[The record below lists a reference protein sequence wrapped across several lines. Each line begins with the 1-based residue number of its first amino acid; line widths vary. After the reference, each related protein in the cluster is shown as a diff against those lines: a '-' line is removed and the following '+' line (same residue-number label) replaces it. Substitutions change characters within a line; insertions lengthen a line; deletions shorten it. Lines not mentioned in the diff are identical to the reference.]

1 MTPFATL
8 RSSCLTLLLASL
20 CPVAAAAQLADCP
33 DATALRLE
41 VDRQKARL
49 DDWPQLRRY
58 ADANAALAPPPRA
71 KRASSF
77 WAIRSPTRGTIRA
90 MAASSPAS
98 RSVNRGIGGQTTP
111 QMVLRMR
118 ADVIA
123 LQPKALVLLAG
134 TNDLAGNNGAT
145 DDRADRGQPGDH
157 RGAGRRDTASR
168 WCSRRCCRS
177 ARITTPSAVAAR
189 SAELAP
195 PVRQAPAPQRLAEG
209 LRRGTATYP
218 ITARRGRR
226 LRPAESR
233 VQQRR
238 SPSQRRRLRRD
249 GAAGEAAI
257 AAIAREPL
265 SL

>member
-8 RSSCLTLLLASL
+8 RSSCLTLLLATL

-58 ADANAALAPPPRA
+58 ADANAKLAPLPRA

-134 TNDLAGNNGAT
+134 TNDLAGNNGPTTIEIEDNSAT
-145 DDRADRGQPGDH
+145 
-157 RGAGRRDTASR
+157 
-168 WCSRRCCRS
+168 
-177 ARITTPSAVAAR
+177 I
-189 SAELAP
+189 AELAAGHGIKVVLASVLPVSAYHYAERPLRGPQTRSASPTGSRASTWLKAYVKHGHVYSITGPAWPTP
-195 PVRQAPAPQRLAEG
+195 P
-209 LRRGTATYP
+209 
-218 ITARRGRR
+218 
-226 LRPAESR
+226 
-233 VQQRR
+233 
-238 SPSQRRRLRRD
+238 
-249 GAAGEAAI
+249 AG
-257 AAIAREPL
+257 
-265 SL
+265 